1 MADITWSAYAL
12 QMFTEEERAAAAGAA
27 STYVPDEPRR
37 PIPPPLPSA
46 PSLAQGAI
54 IDGLNA
60 NVPAE
65 LNELLRRGW
74 RFENGTWTKIPI
86 NYPGT
91 AVVPPG
97 DPAPGGRVGTATVF
111 SQAVIQ
117 GASVLGVTV
126 PNAPPVLLPS
136 FVGGRLGRIEIAGG
150 MRPESGGQE
159 RVIIGGVNAAA
170 RMPEVRF

>member
-1 MADITWSAYAL
+1 
-12 QMFTEEERAAAAGAA
+12 MFTEEERAAAAGVAF
-27 STYVPDEPRR
+27 VPDEQPSR
-37 PIPPPLPSA
+37 PIPPGLPAA

-54 IDGLNA
+54 VDGLDA
-60 NVPAE
+60 NDPRQQAE
-65 LNELLRRGW
+65 LFARGW
-74 RFENGTWTKIPI
+74 RFEAGTWRKIPVGSV
-86 NYPGT
+86 GT

-97 DPAPGGRVGTATVF
+97 DPAPSGRVGMATVF
-111 SQAVIQ
+111 SQSVIQ

-136 FVGGRLGRIEIAGG
+136 FVGGRLGRVEIAGG